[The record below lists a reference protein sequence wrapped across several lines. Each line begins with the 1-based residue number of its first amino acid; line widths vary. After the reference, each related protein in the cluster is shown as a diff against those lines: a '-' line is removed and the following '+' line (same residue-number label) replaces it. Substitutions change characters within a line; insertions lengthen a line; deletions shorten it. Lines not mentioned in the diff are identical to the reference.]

1 MLVHLFPISD
11 ILLLH
16 LHRAHISFWF
26 LSGVGSMCLPLHFG
40 VTEHVLSFF
49 GAAFHK
55 VDAQEL
61 LLWGIFGAPVVK
73 TLCFL
78 CLGPRFNPWVGT

>member
-26 LSGVGSMCLPLHFG
+26 LSGVCSMCLTFHFG
-40 VTEHVLSFF
+40 VKDHVLSFF
-49 GAAFHK
+49 GVAFHK

-61 LLWGIFGAPVVK
+61 LLWGIFCGPVVK
-73 TLCFL
+73 TLFSL
-78 CLGPRFNPWVGT
+78 PWDQVQSWLGN